1 MNMFNIRQNHMGL
14 YSTYFYTETIQ
25 NFSNL
30 LANDNLKMIVID
42 SLKYLV
48 KNELIKLYGYVIMP
62 NHIHLLWSIL
72 KMNGNETPSGS
83 FSKYTAHEFR
93 KYLKEKDLELLS
105 KFASNKID
113 RKHQFWKRDALA
125 IPISSE
131 AIFEQKLEYIHNNP
145 VKEKWQLCQ
154 TPNEYRWSS
163 ARFYFDGTDEFN
175 FLKHYRDE

>member
-93 KYLKEKDLELLS
+93 KYYLSVGVPPTETIRIFIYRLVSHQPKPLENLL
-105 KFASNKID
+105 FL
-113 RKHQFWKRDALA
+113 Q
-125 IPISSE
+125 
-131 AIFEQKLEYIHNNP
+131 
-145 VKEKWQLCQ
+145 
-154 TPNEYRWSS
+154 NE
-163 ARFYFDGTDEFN
+163 
-175 FLKHYRDE
+175 HV